1 MQPAVVGQQ
10 FGDYELL
17 EEIARGGMGVVYK
30 ARQRGLKRLVAL
42 KTIQAGEFANA
53 DQILRFQTEAQSV
66 ARLNHPG
73 IVPVYEVG
81 IYRGLHFFSMQYLAG
96 GSLADRLKEG
106 PLPAR
111 DGAAIVRQV
120 AEAVQAAHEQQ
131 IIHRDL
137 KPGNILLDEQGVPR
151 VTDFGLAKQLD
162 SDDGLTQTG
171 DVMGTPSYMAPEQ
184 AQGQQDRIGPA
195 TDVYA
200 LVQSCI
206 TPSPAA
212 RRSKVPARSRPC
224 ARLSSKNRCRHDS

>member
-1 MQPAVVGQQ
+1 MSQPPPGGPVDKTPATLPFQPAEVAGLADTQSFAHDTSDPDEKATAQHAAAGRQ

-53 DQILRFQTEAQSV
+53 DQILRFQAEAQSV

-96 GSLADRLKEG
+96 GSLADRLKDG
-106 PLPAR
+106 PLPPR
-111 DGAAIVRQV
+111 DGAVIVRQV

-137 KPGNILLDEQGVPR
+137 KPGNILLDEQ
-151 VTDFGLAKQLD
+151 
-162 SDDGLTQTG
+162 
-171 DVMGTPSYMAPEQ
+171 
-184 AQGQQDRIGPA
+184 A
-195 TDVYA
+195 T
-200 LVQSCI
+200 L
-206 TPSPAA
+206 
-212 RRSKVPARSRPC
+212 
-224 ARLSSKNRCRHDS
+224 